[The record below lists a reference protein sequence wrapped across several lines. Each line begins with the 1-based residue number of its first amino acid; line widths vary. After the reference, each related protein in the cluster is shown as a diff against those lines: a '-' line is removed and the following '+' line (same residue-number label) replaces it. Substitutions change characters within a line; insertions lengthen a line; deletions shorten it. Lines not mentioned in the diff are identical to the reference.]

1 MFTGIIL
8 ETGNVK
14 RIARRGD
21 SYRLDV
27 DCKKISEGLAIGES
41 VAVNGVCLSVVENKK
56 GLSFDVVEN
65 TVKSTNLKRIT
76 PGDKVNLEPALKAGD
91 MMSGHM
97 VSGHVD
103 GEYRIK
109 SEGKTAGGWVVD
121 VSFARGDEKYLVPK
135 GSVAID
141 GISLTVGEVHSSF
154 FRIFLIPH
162 TLENTTLKLKK
173 NRDYV
178 NVEFDMMGKY
188 AGKKENGSSITKDML
203 IEKGFM

>member
-8 ETGNVK
+8 ETGSV
-14 RIARRGD
+14 RRMVRRGD
-21 SYRLDV
+21 SYRLEV
-27 DCKKISEGLAIGES
+27 ECKKVSEGLGVGES
-41 VAVNGVCLSVVENKK
+41 VAVNGVCLSVVENTK
-56 GLSFDVVEN
+56 GLSFDVVAN
-65 TVKSTNLKRIT
+65 TVKNTNLKRIT
-76 PGDKVNLEPALKAGD
+76 PGDNVNLEPALKAGD

-109 SEGKTAGGWVVD
+109 SVGKTSGGWAID
-121 VSFARGDEKYLVPK
+121 VSFGRGDDKYLVPK

-154 FRIFLIPH
+154 FRIFIIPH

-173 NRDYV
+173 NGDYV

-188 AGKKENGSSITKDML
+188 AGKNKNGSSITKKML
-203 IEKGFM
+203 SEKGFM